1 MSPRSLPTDVFLVV
15 LSLSAFPETK
25 QGVFQRIK
33 KWFTELK
40 VELKKVGWPTK
51 SQTINNTLVALAVIV
66 AASIV
71 IWGFDELATMG
82 VKAII
87 ALV

>member
-1 MSPRSLPTDVFLVV
+1 MAKSKDDAVRRSTDPVKK
-15 LSLSAFPETK
+15 AENEK

-40 VELKKVGWPTK
+40 VELKKVVWPTK